1 MSPLGFLGRDLAIDL
16 GAATTQI
23 YARGAGI
30 VLNEP
35 SAAFLTDP
43 GPSLAASH
51 RNGQD
56 TLYGASAY
64 VAQQDVVFGSPPPGV
79 LGSPGGGVLFG
90 AEAVRQG
97 DGVPRWP
104 VREGGELAG
113 RLVKHFLTKV
123 HGHPF
128 ARPRLVMALPGAGS
142 PVLREAAKSLAYRAD
157 ARRVYFVDHAVAV
170 ALGAGLA
177 VTEPAGRMVVDIG
190 PRVTRIAILACGAVI
205 ASRTVH
211 TGGDA
216 VNAAIAALVARE
228 HGLLVGPAEAEA
240 AKLRAGSSWKPIDR
254 HVIVRGLDPGSR
266 RQRVAWLPVQQLY
279 EVTRAPAQ
287 AIARAAASA
296 LEDCP
301 AELAGDI
308 AAHGMVLTGGG
319 ALLRGLP
326 RRLHA
331 ALGVPVRRAD
341 RPVESVAL
349 GLGHY
354 VDRLGP
360 TGPRALS

>member
-1 MSPLGFLGRDLAIDL
+1 MTAHNRKPSWTTWYCLDLIEETPSDMQLLPPERRRVSPLGFLGRDLAIDL

-79 LGSPGGGVLFG
+79 LRSPGGGVLFG
-90 AEAVRQG
+90 AEAVLQG
-97 DGVPRWP
+97 DGVPLWP
-104 VREGGELAG
+104 AREAGELPR
-113 RLVKHFLTKV
+113 RLVKLFLTKV

-190 PRVTRIAILACGAVI
+190 PRVTRIAIRACGA
-205 ASRTVH
+205 
-211 TGGDA
+211 G
-216 VNAAIAALVARE
+216 IAARTA
-228 HGLLVGPAEAEA
+228 HT
-240 AKLRAGSSWKPIDR
+240 
-254 HVIVRGLDPGSR
+254 R
-266 RQRVAWLPVQQLY
+266 R
-279 EVTRAPAQ
+279 
-287 AIARAAASA
+287 
-296 LEDCP
+296 
-301 AELAGDI
+301 
-308 AAHGMVLTGGG
+308 AHGGRHRPPRDQDRPPRLRRRHRLPDRPYRRRRRERRHRRPGRPRTRPAGRPGRGGG
-319 ALLRGLP
+319 GQTP
-326 RRLHA
+326 RRLI
-331 ALGVPVRRAD
+331 LETD
-341 RPVESVAL
+341 RPARHRPRPRPRLAAPAGGVAPRPAAVR
-349 GLGHY
+349 GHE
-354 VDRLGP
+354 
-360 TGPRALS
+360 GPRP